1 MFRLIPQ
8 VLVLVA
14 ASALV
19 SGASALAQAE
29 RPADEIVSC
38 IAANI
43 PQGDEL
49 RSITLT
55 TRDRVGVDRVTQA
68 NVFARHLGP
77 GASRTLITMKQP
89 AELAGSAVLVLQ
101 DPTNSELWIHVPD
114 VGRRRLQGAAER
126 GQSLFGTGLS
136 YEDLS
141 QLLGFVRSE
150 SERVV
155 RLDDDRIGDRAT
167 YVLESTPEPGTS
179 AYVRIVTSV
188 DKEMC
193 VPLEA
198 KLYEKI
204 GAAPRKVATTDPE
217 QIFRVRNAWIAHTV
231 TLWDYR
237 DDKRTIL
244 RVESVMPDLE
254 LPDVA
259 FTPPSLGRVKPRI
272 DVEVSFDP
280 IEFD

>member
-259 FTPPSLGRVKPRI
+259 FTPQSLGRVKPRI